1 MKTHTGRFFTGRHFS
16 LAKYQKQLVV
26 CAVTCLLSYEISA
39 NWFQIM
45 LIQGESMYPSY
56 HAYQIV
62 ILDKRYRDFQRGD
75 VIAFTC
81 EGFPALLVKR
91 IAAVPNDTVEIA
103 GGRLYV
109 NDKPDGNASGRGRIK
124 DAGIAQNPV
133 KLSENEYFVMG
144 DNYEKSKDS
153 RDKKI
158 GCVKR
163 SSIVGRVWPHCG

>member
-1 MKTHTGRFFTGRHFS
+1 MKTHTGRSFPGRHFS
-16 LAKYQKQLVV
+16 LTGFQKQLVLG
-26 CAVTCLLSYEISA
+26 AVLCLLSYEISA

-45 LIQGESMYPSY
+45 LIQGASMYPSY
-56 HAYQIV
+56 HAYQMV
-62 ILDKRYRDFQRGD
+62 ILDKRQQDFKRGD

-81 EGFPALLVKR
+81 EGFSALLVKR
-91 IAAVPNDTVEIA
+91 IAAVPNDTVEIV

-109 NDKPDGNASGRGRIK
+109 NHKPDVNASGRGRID
-124 DAGIAQNPV
+124 DAGIAQNTV
-133 KLSENEYFVMG
+133 KLSANEYFVMG
-144 DNYEKSKDS
+144 DNYKKSKDS